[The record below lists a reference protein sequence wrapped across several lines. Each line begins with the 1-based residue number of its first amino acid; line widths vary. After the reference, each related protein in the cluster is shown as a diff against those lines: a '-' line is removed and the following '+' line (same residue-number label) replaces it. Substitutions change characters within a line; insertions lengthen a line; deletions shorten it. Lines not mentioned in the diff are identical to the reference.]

1 MALNVA
7 LFLVERV
14 DVRILESFV
23 CVLEIFVRVREQQQL
38 ESVVGVVVRA
48 PGARLSIII
57 IIIITFGRV
66 IVFRF
71 GVQGQGAVA
80 GGTAR
85 WLGGPRTKRRP

>member
-14 DVRILESFV
+14 DIRILESFI
-23 CVLEIFVRVREQQQL
+23 CVLEIFIRVREQQQL
-38 ESVVGVVVRA
+38 EGVFGVVVRA
-48 PGARLSIII
+48 PGARLPTTIII
-57 IIIITFGRV
+57 SFGCV
-66 IVFRF
+66 IVLRFR
-71 GVQGQGAVA
+71 VQGNGAVA

>member
-14 DVRILESFV
+14 DIRILESFI
-23 CVLEIFVRVREQQQL
+23 CVLEIFIRVREQQQL
-38 ESVVGVVVRA
+38 ESVFGVVVRA
-48 PGARLSIII
+48 PGARLPTIII
-57 IIIITFGRV
+57 ISFGCV
-66 IVFRF
+66 IVVLRF
-71 GVQGQGAVA
+71 GVQGKGAVA